1 MIFSIFFSVGLF
13 ETSYLL
19 DMSPAFTEFIEKAS
33 MTAPELLEA
42 LRNTTV
48 DATKVSTVISRI

>member
-19 DMSPAFTEFIEKAS
+19 DMSPTFTEFIEKAS